1 MQREDD
7 DGLADLCRFEQFVH
21 ELDKGHGRSELQ
33 WRGGG
38 GYLWRVRGTRYLVGS
53 RDVGGRRGGGE
64 PEIADHFA
72 GLFCDEAGGAFEG
85 GVEPVDEVR
94 GVIWYEWLGLEGW
107 LKDVNVVIVPLQR
120 RVRRVLGERE
130 GGWEG
135 QTLAGSAVEVGYG
148 GQGDEGGGHG
158 RGDEAS
164 RPTPDVMW

>member
-7 DGLADLCRFEQFVH
+7 DGLADLCRFEQLVH
-21 ELDKGHGRSELQ
+21 ELDKGRRRSELE
-33 WRGGG
+33 WRCGG
-38 GYLWRVRGTRYLVGS
+38 GYLWGVGGTRYLVGR

-72 GLFCDEAGGAFEG
+72 GLFRDEAGGAFEG

-94 GVIWYEWLGLEGW
+94 GVIWYEWLVLEGW

-120 RVRRVLGERE
+120 RVRRVL
-130 GGWEG
+130 
-135 QTLAGSAVEVGYG
+135 QTLGGSAVEVGYG
-148 GQGDEGGGHG
+148 GQGDEGCGHG

-164 RPTPDVMW
+164 